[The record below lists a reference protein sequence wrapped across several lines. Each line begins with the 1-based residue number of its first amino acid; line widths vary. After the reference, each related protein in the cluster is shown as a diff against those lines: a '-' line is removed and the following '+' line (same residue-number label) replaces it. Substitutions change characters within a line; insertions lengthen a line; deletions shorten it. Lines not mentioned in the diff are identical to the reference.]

1 MKVILVFQFL
11 LITTFGGQL
20 LSQQT
25 TNIPHTEQEWFTLG
39 KTKQKANLLED
50 AIKCYTEVLAQNPN
64 NAKAYFNRGTAYE
77 SLGKFRNAIA
87 DFKAE
92 VSINTSDA
100 EAFEKLGDL
109 CDEIGQTGE
118 SLTYYSDA
126 IQIQPTENSLLNR
139 AAGYVKAGYYKEALM
154 DLNQVL
160 SNNPNNHIAYAT
172 KGTIYFE
179 LDQTNDAFKMFKKAL
194 TLKPQDPYYI
204 SNLGKLYYKSGSPE
218 HAITFLERAI
228 DILPDD
234 AFYLEEAFCYL
245 KTGDIEKA
253 HNSAAKALFN
263 NPQDHGIRY
272 LTGLIFLEEKKL
284 DEAIEFFTL
293 AINANNT
300 IPEYYL
306 KRADAKYKN
315 GEYAG
320 AAEDAKIA
328 ESFDKLNL
336 EDEVNDLLS
345 LVNQKSPGHIHNN
358 HHQMSASPATAEEN
372 ENFDENDFD

>member
-1 MKVILVFQFL
+1 MKVILVIQFL

-39 KTKQKANLLED
+39 KINQKANLLED
-50 AIKCYTEVLAQNPN
+50 AIKCYTEVLARNPS

-92 VSINTSDA
+92 VNINTNDA

-109 CDEIGQTGE
+109 SDEIGQTGE
-118 SLTYYSDA
+118 SLTYYSNA
-126 IQIQPTENSLLNR
+126 IRIQPTENSLLNR
-139 AAGYVKAGYYKEALM
+139 SIGYLKIGYYKEALM

-160 SNNPNNHIAYAT
+160 SNNPNNHAAYAT

-179 LDQTNDAFKMFKKAL
+179 LDQTNDAFKMYKKAL
-194 TLKPQDPYYI
+194 TLKPDNPYYI
-204 SNLGKLYYKSGSPE
+204 SNLGKLYYKTGSPE

-228 DILPDD
+228 DIIPDD

-245 KTGDIEKA
+245 KTGDTEKA
-253 HNSAAKALFN
+253 HNNAAKALFN
-263 NPQDHGIRY
+263 NPQDHEIRY

-284 DEAIEFFTL
+284 DEAVEFFTL
-293 AINANNT
+293 AINANST

-306 KRADAKYKN
+306 KRADARYKN

-320 AAEDAKIA
+320 AAADAKIA

-336 EDEVNDLLS
+336 EEEVNDLLS
-345 LVNQKSPGHIHNN
+345 LVNQKSAKHIHSNRN
-358 HHQMSASPATAEEN
+358 QMTAISTTTEEN
-372 ENFDENDFD
+372 ESFDENDFD